1 LPLTGNVGVGTTSPN
16 TKLEVVGESK
26 LGGKVTIDST
36 VVIKDSVT
44 IQKKLTVDQD
54 IKVLGTSVFVG
65 DGKFKSDLKVLGVA
79 KMKDNLIIDGL
90 TKMNGN
96 ANVLGNLKIKSL
108 ADTALTTNRLVS
120 INPSG
125 KLIIA
130 NIALP
135 PDDTYTCLNTMPW
148 SFADG
153 TPTDDD
159 IALCPNFKSVT
170 IAGNFTVGGLTHLNV
185 TGIGVGPNSLY
196 QLNLASVNK
205 EVGIRLLNLQTNN
218 TPQKYGIK
226 NLVNND
232 DIIAYSVTR
241 ISNNQDVFVVK
252 GDGKVGIGTTTPED
266 MLQVGTTNT
275 KLVVGNA
282 NGVNLEWGTSYLG
295 FNASRQN
302 GSTWS
307 TSGDGAHNGGA
318 IIYGDISGG
327 IRFST
332 IPTNGIAAQTGVADN
347 DIKTNTRLFIH
358 QDGNV
363 GIGTTTPASKLHV
376 TDGYLSIDGLTNT
389 WNTWSVRMASPIG
402 SAWVTSTPTTDWQYL
417 SFGMTETGWY
427 WGKSPNSITSGGATN
442 IKYALELRTDGLL
455 LAREI
460 MVTLNG
466 WSDYVFAKNYQLK
479 SLTEVEK
486 FIKENNHLPD
496 VPSEKEVKE
505 KGINLG
511 NMDALLLQKIE
522 ELTLYI
528 IELEKRIKELEN
540 K

>member
-1 LPLTGNVGVGTTSPN
+1 MAQTPNTLPLTGNVGVGTTSPN

-282 NGVNLEWGTSYLG
+282 NGANLEWGTSYLG

-302 GSTWS
+302 SSTWS
-307 TSGDGAHNGGA
+307 TATDQAHNGGA

-332 IPTNGIAAQTGVADN
+332 IPSTGTTGQTGIADAT
-347 DIKTNTRLFIH
+347 IKSNTRLFIH
-358 QDGNV
+358 QDGNI
-363 GIGTTTPASKLHV
+363 GIGTTAVTGYKL
-376 TDGYLSIDGLTNT
+376 
-389 WNTWSVRMASPIG
+389 SVEGNVRARS
-402 SAWVTSTPTTDWQYL
+402 VQVD
-417 SFGMTETGWY
+417 
-427 WGKSPNSITSGGATN
+427 ATN
-442 IKYALELRTDGLL
+442 LTWYD
-455 LAREI
+455 
-460 MVTLNG
+460 N
-466 WSDYVFAKNYQLK
+466 VFHNDYQLS
-479 SLTEVEK
+479 SLVDVENYITK
-486 FIKENNHLPD
+486 HHHLPN

-511 NMDALLLQKIE
+511 EMDAILLRKIE
-522 ELTLYI
+522 ELTLYVI
-528 IELEKRIKELEN
+528 DLKKGNDKLQLKIEQLEEGK
-540 K
+540 

>member
-1 LPLTGNVGVGTTSPN
+1 LFCSLSFISQFSFSQTANTLPLTGNVGVGTTSPN

-241 ISNNQDVFVVK
+241 ISNNQDVFVVM
-252 GDGKVGIGTTTPED
+252 GDGSINVR
-266 MLQVGTTNT
+266 
-275 KLVVGNA
+275 
-282 NGVNLEWGTSYLG
+282 S
-295 FNASRQN
+295 
-302 GSTWS
+302 
-307 TSGDGAHNGGA
+307 
-318 IIYGDISGG
+318 DISQN
-327 IRFST
+327 IKSFS
-332 IPTNGIAAQTGVADN
+332 
-347 DIKTNTRLFIH
+347 
-358 QDGNV
+358 
-363 GIGTTTPASKLHV
+363 V
-376 TDGYLSIDGLTNT
+376 TDIVNNEDVFKVMSDGTIYAT
-389 WNTWSVRMASPIG
+389 KVIIHE
-402 SAWVTSTPTTDWQYL
+402 TP
-417 SFGMTETGWY
+417 F
-427 WGKSPNSITSGGATN
+427 P
-442 IKYALELRTDGLL
+442 
-455 LAREI
+455 
-460 MVTLNG
+460 
-466 WSDYVFAKNYQLK
+466 DYVFESNYKLMPINELEMYIVTNK
-479 SLTEVEK
+479 
-486 FIKENNHLPD
+486 HLPNMPAAKD
-496 VPSEKEVKE
+496 VEENGADLGE
-505 KGINLG
+505 INR
-511 NMDALLLQKIE
+511 LLVEKIE

-528 IELEKRIKELEN
+528 IEQDKRIQKLEY
-540 K
+540 KK

>member
-1 LPLTGNVGVGTTSPN
+1 MPLTGNVGVGTTSPN

-170 IAGNFTVGGLTHLNV
+170 IAGNFTVGGITRLGF
-185 TGIGVGPNSLY
+185 TGIGVGSDNQY
-196 QLNLASVNK
+196 QLNMISVNRTA
-205 EVGIRLLNLQTNN
+205 GIRLRNIGGV
-218 TPQKYGIK
+218 YGIQ
-226 NLVNND
+226 NVVTND
-232 DIIAYSVTR
+232 DIIAYSVTK
-241 ISNNQDVFVVK
+241 SSTNQDVFVVM
-252 GDGKVGIGTTTPED
+252 GDGSINVR
-266 MLQVGTTNT
+266 
-275 KLVVGNA
+275 
-282 NGVNLEWGTSYLG
+282 S
-295 FNASRQN
+295 
-302 GSTWS
+302 
-307 TSGDGAHNGGA
+307 
-318 IIYGDISGG
+318 DISQN
-327 IRFST
+327 IKSFS
-332 IPTNGIAAQTGVADN
+332 
-347 DIKTNTRLFIH
+347 
-358 QDGNV
+358 
-363 GIGTTTPASKLHV
+363 V
-376 TDGYLSIDGLTNT
+376 TDIVNNEDVFKVMSDGTIYAT
-389 WNTWSVRMASPIG
+389 KVIIHE
-402 SAWVTSTPTTDWQYL
+402 TP
-417 SFGMTETGWY
+417 F
-427 WGKSPNSITSGGATN
+427 P
-442 IKYALELRTDGLL
+442 
-455 LAREI
+455 
-460 MVTLNG
+460 
-466 WSDYVFAKNYQLK
+466 DYVFESNYKLMPINELEMYIVTNK
-479 SLTEVEK
+479 
-486 FIKENNHLPD
+486 HLPNMPAAKD
-496 VPSEKEVKE
+496 VEENGADLGE
-505 KGINLG
+505 INR
-511 NMDALLLQKIE
+511 LLVEKIE

-528 IELEKRIKELEN
+528 IEQDKRIQKLEY
-540 K
+540 KK